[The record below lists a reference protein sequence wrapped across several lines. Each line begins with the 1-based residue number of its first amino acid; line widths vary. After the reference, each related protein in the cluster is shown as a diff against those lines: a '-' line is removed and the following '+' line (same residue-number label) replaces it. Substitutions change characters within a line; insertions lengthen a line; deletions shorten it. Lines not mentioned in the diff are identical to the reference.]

1 MSSKAYI
8 IPVDPKN
15 PAGNAA
21 PGVDPASLWA
31 SLPQGQ
37 KPAKVGTS
45 HLFYGTP
52 MQDVTALVSLGDGF
66 ESKTGDARREIIR
79 KAIGSGV
86 KSVKGLGDGVSE
98 TVVDASTDPHAA
110 GEI

>member
-15 PAGNAA
+15 PAENAA
-21 PGVDPASLWA
+21 PGVDPASTRA
-31 SLPQGQ
+31 SLPHGQ
-37 KPAKVGTS
+37 TPAKVGTS

-52 MQDVTALVSLGDGF
+52 RQDVTALVSLGDGF
-66 ESKTGDARREIIR
+66 ESKTGDARREIVR

-86 KSVKGLGDGVSE
+86 NLRV
-98 TVVDASTDPHAA
+98 
-110 GEI
+110 